1 MFYCFAW
8 VFPFT
13 NCYARCIPQ
22 WVWNAWGNK
31 KIIKIPLGSKC
42 RIIYREKKNWLDCI
56 IIKMAQNNTEMLS
69 KLRANCGEVN
79 CSHWLHHQLTFN
91 SQRNVCSRFH
101 LKQCTTT
108 KIIAQ
113 RWRPFVHLISGLSHQ
128 SERCK

>member
-1 MFYCFAW
+1 
-8 VFPFT
+8 
-13 NCYARCIPQ
+13 
-22 WVWNAWGNK
+22 
-31 KIIKIPLGSKC
+31 
-42 RIIYREKKNWLDCI
+42 
-56 IIKMAQNNTEMLS
+56 MAQNNTEMLS

-113 RWRPFVHLISGLSHQ
+113 R
-128 SERCK
+128 